1 MKTLSLKVPDALDA
15 KLIAIATRRGSS
27 KSAVV
32 REAIER
38 YVPEAPGETASLLDL
53 SSDLV
58 GSVSGPKDLATNAK
72 YLKDYGR

>member
-15 KLIAIATRRGSS
+15 KLTALASKRGAS

-38 YVPEAPGETASLLDL
+38 YVPQTPGDVSSLLDL
-53 SSDLV
+53 SADLA
-58 GSVSGPKDLATNAK
+58 GSVSGPRDLATNERH
-72 YLKDYGR
+72 LKDYGR

>member
-15 KLIAIATRRGSS
+15 KLTALAARRGES

-38 YVPEAPGETASLLDL
+38 YVPEAPGEAASLLDL
-53 SSDLV
+53 SRDLV
-58 GSVSGPKDLATNAK
+58 GSVSGPKDLATNPK
-72 YLKDYGR
+72 YLEDYGR